1 MGSPPARFLIE
12 SFLVTLDTIPTEK
25 VHPIVS
31 TDELNDMIRF
41 PIAAFAAMNLGV
53 LHGH

>member
-25 VHPIVS
+25 VRPIVS
-31 TDELNDMIRF
+31 TNELNHMIRF
-41 PIAAFAAMNLGV
+41 PIAPFAATNSCL
-53 LHGH
+53 L